1 MEKRYY
7 SAPGPKGIK
16 AFQFIAQL
24 LKDPTVDLNQPM
36 VDSYLFEVGYEL
48 GWELEETNEIIKFIK
63 LRDMLV

>member
-7 SAPGPKGIK
+7 SAPGLKGIK

-24 LKDPTVDLNQPM
+24 LKDPDLDLNQPM